1 MSRLLEWV
9 EVTPIHQKVLLV
21 GLFLGLLGVGLYG
34 VIVEP
39 LAAEIKILRGELQA
53 LDRKLKLDTPSTNRV
68 SDAQGELSQWTLIVS
83 QQESRLGL
91 DVPMS
96 QVLSDVSHIAD
107 QTGIL
112 LSLWKPK
119 HGVFEP
125 SSQLNIRYLRLHLEG
140 GYHHIAQFLNHM
152 QFLPKVMG
160 VVALTMDRIE
170 TSSGAPAIRAVV
182 DLMGYDGNDQT
193 VVGEVSSPR
202 VAEHMVSR
210 G

>member
-34 VIVEP
+34 VVVEP
-39 LAAEIKILRGELQA
+39 LAAEIEILRGELQS
-53 LDRKLKLDTPSTNRV
+53 LDRELKLDTPSLNRV
-68 SDAQGELSQWTLIVS
+68 SDAQGELSQLTLIVS

-91 DVPMS
+91 GVPMS
-96 QVLSDVSHIAD
+96 QVLADVSHIAD
-107 QTGIL
+107 QTGIV
-112 LSLWKPK
+112 LSLWKPN
-119 HGVFEP
+119 HGAFEP
-125 SSQLNIRYLRLHLEG
+125 SSQLNVRYLQLHLEG
-140 GYHHIAQFLNHM
+140 GYHQIAQFLNHM

-160 VVALTMDRIE
+160 VVELSMDRID
-170 TSSGAPAIRAVV
+170 TSSGAPSIRAVV

-193 VVGEVSSPR
+193 VVGEMSPTR